1 MKMGE
6 IIRRLRMEREL
17 TQEKL
22 ASMMGI
28 TSQAV
33 SKWERD
39 EGLPDITLLPALA
52 EALDC
57 STDDLLGVK
66 RRLSD
71 NELDGI
77 ERKTI
82 EIIFGDQSE
91 AAFKNPNADEGLEY
105 LREELKK
112 HPAEWRIHQMLAGF
126 LHLGGKDEAVYRER
140 LEHYEYVRS
149 HAPDISSRLEGI
161 VGLVNT
167 YAEAREYEKAEEA
180 AKELPTT
187 FLTYTE
193 QARRFLRGDRL
204 REHLRD
210 MIITGVLAIR
220 EYTYQFTHGVYDV
233 YLGKMDKSHSGTLDE
248 QLALVELAV
257 KCLVA
262 MLSTGWGAD
271 WGVFAVTELWHGAE
285 LAMAGER
292 QELALEYIERSAEL
306 CRPRQGEETNA
317 VGYHV
322 EGALWSVVE
331 DHTEEVIPSKKTRE
345 CVLVMMNNLE
355 TEPALADNPLHE
367 LINHPHWKELKEELQ
382 SMEE

>member
-22 ASMMGI
+22 AGMIGI

-39 EGLPDITLLPALA
+39 EGLPDITLLPAIA

-57 STDDLLGVK
+57 STDELLGVK
-66 RRLSD
+66 RRLSPE
-71 NELDGI
+71 ELDEI
-77 ERKTI
+77 HLKTVR
-82 EIIFGDQSE
+82 IIFGDQSE
-91 AAFKNPNADEGLEY
+91 EALRNPHTDEGLDY
-105 LREELKK
+105 LREELNK
-112 HPAEWRIHQMLAGF
+112 HPSEWYIHYILAGF
-126 LHLGGKDEAVYRER
+126 LHLGGKDEAIYRER
-140 LEHYEYVRS
+140 LEHYEYVRQ

-167 YAEAREYEKAEEA
+167 HADAGEYEKAEEA
-180 AKELPTT
+180 AKELPLTSR
-187 FLTYTE
+187 TYTE
-193 QARRFLRGDRL
+193 QAARFLRGDRL
-204 REHLRD
+204 REHLRA

-285 LAMAGER
+285 LAMAGGR
-292 QELALEYIERSAEL
+292 QELALEYIERSVEL
-306 CRPRQGEETNA
+306 CRPMQGEETNA

-345 CVLVMMNNLE
+345 CVLVMMNNME
-355 TEPALADNPLHE
+355 NEPALAANPLRA
-367 LINHPHWKELKEELQ
+367 LITHPKWKALKEELQ